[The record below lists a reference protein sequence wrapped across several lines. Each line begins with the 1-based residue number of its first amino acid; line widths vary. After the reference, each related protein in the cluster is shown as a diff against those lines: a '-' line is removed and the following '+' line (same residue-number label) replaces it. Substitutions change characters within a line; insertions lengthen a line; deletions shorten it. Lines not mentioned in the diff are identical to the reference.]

1 MSSRMRKSFEIAG
14 AKVAPGTRA
23 VIDLPMPKLNT
34 HTEMSMPLHV
44 IHGRR
49 AGPVLFL
56 TAAIHGDELNGI
68 EIIRRVLARR
78 GINKLAGTLVA
89 IPVVNSYGLIQHSRY
104 LPDRRDLNRSFPG
117 SQKGSLAARLANLLL
132 EEVISKCTHGIDLHT
147 GAVHRSNLPQIR
159 ADLDDEQTLA
169 LANSFDVP
177 VMLNASLRDGSMRA
191 ACKEYDIPVLLYE
204 AGEALRY
211 DEVSIR
217 AGVNGVVNVMRT
229 LKMLPA
235 SRRKASRFEP
245 GIARKSVWVRAPESG
260 MMRDVVP
267 LGARVAKQDVIGFID
282 DPYGGMQKKVL
293 ASHDGIVIG
302 RLELPMVYEG
312 DAVVHIACFH
322 DDQQD
327 EVADQVETFQTHFS
341 DEPEVGNY

>member
-1 MSSRMRKSFEIAG
+1 MRKSFEIAG
-14 AKVAPGTRA
+14 EKVAPGTRA
-23 VIDLPMPKLNT
+23 VVDLPMPKLNT

-49 AGPVLFL
+49 SGPVLFV

-78 GINKLAGTLVA
+78 GINNLAGTLVA

-117 SQKGSLAARLANLLL
+117 SLKGSLAARLASLLL

-147 GAVHRSNLPQIR
+147 GAVHRCNLPQIR
-159 ADLDDEQTLA
+159 ADLEDEETLA
-169 LANSFDVP
+169 LATSFDVP

-191 ACKEYDIPVLLYE
+191 ACKEYGIPVLLYE

-211 DEVSIR
+211 DDMSIR
-217 AGVNGVVNVMRT
+217 AGVSGVINVMRT
-229 LKMLPA
+229 LKMLPP
-235 SRRKASRFEP
+235 SRRKSSRFEP
-245 GIARKSVWVRAPESG
+245 SIARKTVWVRAPESG
-260 MMRDVVP
+260 MMRDVIP

-341 DEPEVGNY
+341 DDPMTY